1 LLYDF
6 HVMPGDAAADRA
18 QDRVVA
24 GIVTRD
30 GARRPA
36 REATD
41 RTRRRYVQHWQE
53 TEAQGRRCA
62 NQSSVDFHLN
72 NPLVMRKTQGIEFC
86 DVRNRPVDLKDLKPS
101 GSPRKIPAAPLNRP
115 SGRVA
120 MSGIVSLAVRPH
132 RR

>member
-1 LLYDF
+1 MLYDF

-36 REATD
+36 RETTD
-41 RTRRRYVQHWQE
+41 GLRRRYVQHWQE

-62 NQSSVDFHLN
+62 NQASVDLHLK
-72 NPLVMRKTQGIEFC
+72 NPLVMRKIQGIEFC
-86 DVRNRPVDLKDLKPS
+86 DVQNRPPTWTT
-101 GSPRKIPAAPLNRP
+101 
-115 SGRVA
+115 
-120 MSGIVSLAVRPH
+120 
-132 RR
+132 

>member
-72 NPLVMRKTQGIEFC
+72 NPLVMGKTQELNFATCGTGRRLE
-86 DVRNRPVDLKDLKPS
+86 RLKAERATAQDT
-101 GSPRKIPAAPLNRP
+101 
-115 SGRVA
+115 
-120 MSGIVSLAVRPH
+120 
-132 RR
+132 RRASESTEWAE